1 MKISVVYIHPLR
13 PRVIVH
19 TQVDSYVLVQLRFRA
34 DIGRGDVITGD
45 PLLPNV
51 RWFLNVTRGLLID
64 IHVCGCYP
72 TLAAAMLATSAP
84 HTAEALRRFRPF
96 TPGIGQETAAH
107 PAPMGPGYGGSI
119 GGTGH
124 AQPPFATGGARGDE

>member
-1 MKISVVYIHPLR
+1 MKISVVYIHPLQ

-19 TQVDSYVLVQLRFRA
+19 TQGGSYVLVQLRFRA

-64 IHVCGCYP
+64 IQVLGRYP
-72 TLAAAMLATSAP
+72 TLAAAMLVASPLHAV
-84 HTAEALRRFRPF
+84 EALRKFRPF
-96 TPGIGQETAAH
+96 KRVTDPATAVP
-107 PAPMGPGYGGSI
+107 PAPMRPVHGGAI
-119 GGTGH
+119 GGAVH
-124 AQPPFATGGARGDE
+124 AQPPFATGGARRDD